1 MNGSLEEQL
10 AELTKKNEEL
20 LASLDGE
27 KENDQET
34 ILALQKEISQLSIVK
49 EEQRLQIEDSMQD
62 QETIQ
67 GLQQQLQEVTME
79 KDSVIDDRDKRVNS
93 MKLQRQ
99 QE

>member
-20 LASLDGE
+20 LASFDIE

-49 EEQRLQIEDSMQD
+49 EEQRLQIEDSMQE